1 MIFNLFRSTSEYP
14 EASISTEDGFVDIS
28 MSISKYQK
36 TQDGGYKFE
45 LRSKIDKNKVG
56 FDVFLDSKWRPHEI
70 DDSEL
75 LFHWGKGR
83 LESCGTDSDNF
94 VNELVKLYGGNAP
107 KLNFRSRIKAE
118 VVMLSG
124 SPDSMEAEPF
134 RMKFFFNSEE
144 SEDLYS
150 EVFINFDISSNTVGF
165 NEKDIA
171 YRAPL
176 IKSLAN

>member
-1 MIFNLFRSTSEYP
+1 MIFNLFRSAP
-14 EASISTEDGFVDIS
+14 EASIFNEDGFIDIS

-36 TQDGGYKFE
+36 TQDGGYKFQ
-45 LRSKIDKNKVG
+45 LRNKIDKNKVG
-56 FDVFLDSKWRPHEI
+56 FDVFLDSNWRPHEI

-75 LFHWGKGR
+75 LFHWGKGS

-94 VNELVKLYGGNAP
+94 VNELVKLYGGSAP
-107 KLNFRSRIKAE
+107 KLNFRPRIEAA

-150 EVFINFDISSNTVGF
+150 EIFINFDISSNTVGF